1 VNRLFQLGWRH
12 GCLSDNRASQIV
24 EFAVS
29 LPLLVVF
36 VVGIFDFSGA
46 FSLKQKLA
54 NAAREGA
61 RAAAADPANDL
72 SGSSTA
78 VPASVGDAFQI
89 VDNYLLHAKVDDCG
103 LSGATGSSAGNL
115 TWTYT
120 ASSCANAAGTI
131 TLTINRGY
139 YLPQN
144 ATAATT
150 SCTQGQST
158 GQTTVIATCVSI
170 QYPYAWRF
178 NRVVSQL
185 GTTSNVPSTLTTAA
199 IAFNEN

>member
-1 VNRLFQLGWRH
+1 MRSRFQFAWREEA
-12 GCLSDNRASQIV
+12 ASQIV

-46 FSLKQKLA
+46 FSLKHKLA

-72 SGSSTA
+72 GGPSSA

-89 VDNYLLHAKVDDCG
+89 VDHYLLDSKVDDCG
-103 LSGATGSSAGNL
+103 LSSASGTTSGNL

-120 ASSCANAAGTI
+120 ASSCSAGSGTL

-139 YLPQN
+139 YLSSSSTQ
-144 ATAATT
+144 AATN
-150 SCTQGQST
+150 CTPQGIGAT
-158 GQTTVIATCVSI
+158 LTVIATCVSI
-170 QYPYAWRF
+170 QYSYPWRF
-178 NRVVSQL
+178 NRVVSLL
-185 GTTSNVPSTLTTAA
+185 GTTSNVPSTVTTTAVA
-199 IAFNEN
+199 INEN